1 MQAAP
6 QVVPATEAPIVRVE
20 MKSKL
25 GLDGP
30 KPTPPHVRRPAP
42 VVGEVPAGA
51 SRARR
56 RRKS

>member
-1 MQAAP
+1 M
-6 QVVPATEAPIVRVE
+6 QVVPTTEPPIVRVE
-20 MKSKL
+20 VKSKL

-30 KPTPPHVRRPAP
+30 KPTPPHVRRAAP
-42 VVGEVPAGA
+42 TVDDAPEGA

>member
-1 MQAAP
+1 M
-6 QVVPATEAPIVRVE
+6 QVVPTTEPPIVRVE

-30 KPTPPHVRRPAP
+30 KPTPPHIRRAAPPPALELP
-42 VVGEVPAGA
+42 PGA

-56 RRKS
+56 RKR